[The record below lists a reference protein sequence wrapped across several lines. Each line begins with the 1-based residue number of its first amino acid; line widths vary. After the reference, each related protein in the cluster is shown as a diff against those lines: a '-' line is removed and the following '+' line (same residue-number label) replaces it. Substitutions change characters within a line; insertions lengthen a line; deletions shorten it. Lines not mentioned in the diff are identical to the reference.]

1 MSGILTYR
9 VLRNTK
15 KYYLKWI
22 HASIMVVSFVL
33 AVVALK
39 AVFDSHNLPDPPLAN
54 LYSLHLKVCGI
65 LNWDMKWDPL
75 LEEEMMKPIDE
86 MIPVCKALKILQWM
100 IYFIIISILVMC
112 IAHFS

>member
-15 KYYLKWI
+15 KYYLKLI
-22 HASIMVVSFVL
+22 HASIMIVSFVL

-54 LYSLHLKVCGI
+54 LYSLHSWIGI
-65 LNWDMKWDPL
+65 ST
-75 LEEEMMKPIDE
+75 
-86 MIPVCKALKILQWM
+86 VALFAFQVSIA
-100 IYFIIISILVMC
+100 IFDHTCYFIITSYVT
-112 IAHFS
+112 